1 MVNKDP
7 LSLSINDQ
15 TCDVSHSCVTG
26 CANILSAKGNKEMRS
41 EMQVQFII
49 VPLSVD
55 RNMSCSYTFMNSKH
69 FINSLNASVFCRG
82 F

>member
-26 CANILSAKGNKEMRS
+26 CANILSAKGKQRNEKRNAGL
-41 EMQVQFII
+41 VYYCAII
-49 VPLSVD
+49 GGLI
-55 RNMSCSYTFMNSKH
+55 H
-69 FINSLNASVFCRG
+69 EL
-82 F
+82 